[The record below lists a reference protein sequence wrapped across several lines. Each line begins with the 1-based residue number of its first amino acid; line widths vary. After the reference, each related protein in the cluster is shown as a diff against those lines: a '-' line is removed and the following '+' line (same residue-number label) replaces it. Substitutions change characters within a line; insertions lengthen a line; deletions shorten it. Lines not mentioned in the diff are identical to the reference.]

1 MKFIYRFLC
10 IRTVHCIPVLR
21 ATCPFMDY
29 VATNHVIKNKS
40 VKETI
45 GHSFLFTETAPGDLK

>member
-29 VATNHVIKNKS
+29 VATNHVKK
-40 VKETI
+40 KEKCEGSDI
-45 GHSFLFTETAPGDLK
+45 HSFSFTETAPGDLK